1 MSTLLPFLDYLPNL
15 HFCETDPA
23 VIEQGL
29 FAIHEKV
36 TGQSLSPGNPER
48 LVLST
53 VAAVLAAQRVIVDE
67 AARGQLLAFAAGAQ
81 LDHIGAPLYC
91 QRLPASAAVATLRV
105 DLAGAQ
111 GVTWTAPAGT
121 RVSPD
126 GKLFFTT
133 DGLLSIPPGQ
143 TSGQVGITCATT
155 GEVGNGYLPGQV
167 AKLVDPLPFVASVAN
182 VDATSGGA
190 EVEDDE
196 RYRERIHLAP
206 AQFSVAGPEDAYRYW
221 VMSAHQTIS
230 DVAVVSP
237 SPVLVDLYPL
247 LEGGGIPGPALLD
260 LVRRTVDS
268 KARVPLTD
276 VVSVQAPEVVE
287 YDLRLTWWLEQGRE
301 SAQGLVAE
309 AVDNAVAAYVA
320 WQRAS
325 LKRDVTPSE
334 LVRLV
339 KSAGVKRV
347 TVESP
352 VDVALERWQ
361 VAHAGEIVVAFG
373 GLE

>member
-1 MSTLLPFLDYLPNL
+1 MSTLLPFLDYLPDL

-29 FAIHEKV
+29 VGYYERVA
-36 TGQSLSPGNPER
+36 GRSLAPGDPLRPVFN
-48 LVLST
+48 T
-53 VAAVLAAQRVIVDE
+53 VAYVLAALRVEIDE
-67 AARGQLLAFAAGAQ
+67 AARSELLAFSYGDR
-81 LDHIGAPLYC
+81 LDHIGAPLHC
-91 QRLPASAAVATLRV
+91 QRLPGSPAMAMLRF
-105 DLAGAQ
+105 DLAQAQ
-111 GVTWTAPAGT
+111 GTTWTAPAGT

-126 GKLFFTT
+126 GKLIFAT
-133 DGLLSIPPGQ
+133 DTLLSIPPGQ
-143 TSGQVGITCATT
+143 TSGQVGITCANV
-155 GEVGNGYLPGQV
+155 GESGNGYLPGQV

-182 VDATSGGA
+182 VDSTSGGA

-196 RYRERIHLAP
+196 HFRERIHLAP
-206 AQFSVAGPEDAYRYW
+206 AQFSTAGPEDAYRYW

-230 DVAVVSP
+230 DVAVASP

-247 LEGGGIPGPALLD
+247 LKGGEVPGPALLD

-287 YDLRLTWWLEQGRE
+287 YDVRLSWWLERGRE
-301 SAQGLVAE
+301 SAQELVAE
-309 AVDNAVAAYVA
+309 AVDGAVATYVA
-320 WQRAS
+320 WQRAG
-325 LKRDVTPSE
+325 LGRDVTPSE

-352 VDVALERWQ
+352 VDVALEPWQ
-361 VAHAGEIVVAFG
+361 VAHVGEIVVDFG